1 MTNGSEITRGVYKY
15 NMAFYY
21 QATIIYLIVFILYLV
36 IRGEF
41 VEDSFMLITD
51 DPILYFLALIVV
63 ISVISVLYNL
73 FRNKHIEVSENGLK
87 VFDRFK
93 KRSFERSQIKT
104 IRFTKQRRMINS
116 KAFKLIRIK
125 VDSRLRPL
133 VIRPSDYENQ
143 DELIESFEEL
153 KKLIEKV

>member
-1 MTNGSEITRGVYKY
+1 MTNESEITRSVYKY
-15 NMAFYY
+15 NMSFYY
-21 QATIIYLIVFILYLV
+21 QATIIYLVVFILYLV

-41 VEDSFMLITD
+41 VEDSFMVLTK

-63 ISVISVLYNL
+63 ISVFSVLYNL
-73 FRNKHIEVSENGLK
+73 FRNKHIEVSEDGIK

-93 KRSFERSQIKT
+93 RRSFDKNQIKT

-125 VDSRLRPL
+125 VDSRIRPL
-133 VIRPSDYENQ
+133 IIRPSDYENQ
-143 DELIESFEEL
+143 DELIERFEQL
-153 KKLIEKV
+153 KKLIEKN

>member
-1 MTNGSEITRGVYKY
+1 MTNESEITRSVYKY
-15 NMAFYY
+15 NMSFYY
-21 QATIIYLIVFILYLV
+21 QATIIYLVVFILYLV

-41 VEDSFMLITD
+41 VEGSFMLLTK

-73 FRNKHIEVSENGLK
+73 FRNKHIELSENGIK

-93 KRSFERSQIKT
+93 KRSFDINQIKT
-104 IRFTKQRRMINS
+104 VRFTKQRRMINS

-125 VDSRLRPL
+125 VDSRIRPL

-143 DELIESFEEL
+143 DELIERFEQL
-153 KKLIEKV
+153 KQLIEKN

>member
-1 MTNGSEITRGVYKY
+1 MTNESEITRSVYKY
-15 NMAFYY
+15 NMSFYY
-21 QATIIYLIVFILYLV
+21 QATIIYLVVFILYLV

-41 VEDSFMLITD
+41 VEDSFMVLTK

-63 ISVISVLYNL
+63 ISVFSVLYNL
-73 FRNKHIEVSENGLK
+73 FRNKHIEVSEEGIK

-93 KRSFERSQIKT
+93 RRSFDKNQIKT

-125 VDSRLRPL
+125 VDSRIRPL
-133 VIRPSDYENQ
+133 IIRPSDYENQ
-143 DELIESFEEL
+143 DELIERFEQL
-153 KKLIEKV
+153 KKLIEKN

>member
-1 MTNGSEITRGVYKY
+1 MTNESEITRSVYKY
-15 NMAFYY
+15 NMSFYY
-21 QATIIYLIVFILYLV
+21 QATIIYLVVFILYLV

-41 VEDSFMLITD
+41 VEGSFLLLTK

-63 ISVISVLYNL
+63 ISILSVLYNL
-73 FRNKHIEVSENGLK
+73 FRNKHIEVSDNGIK

-93 KRSFERSQIKT
+93 KRSFDRNQIKT
-104 IRFTKQRRMINS
+104 VRFTKQRRMINS

-125 VDSRLRPL
+125 VDSRIRPL

-143 DELIESFEEL
+143 DELIERFEQL
-153 KKLIEKV
+153 KQLIEKN

>member
-1 MTNGSEITRGVYKY
+1 MTNESEITRSVYKY
-15 NMAFYY
+15 NMSFYY

-41 VEDSFMLITD
+41 VENSFMLLTK

-63 ISVISVLYNL
+63 ISVLSVLYNL
-73 FRNKHIEVSENGLK
+73 LRNKHIEVSDNGIK

-93 KRSFERSQIKT
+93 NRSFERNQIKT

-125 VDSRLRPL
+125 VESRIRPM

-143 DELIESFEEL
+143 VELIERFEQL
-153 KKLIEKV
+153 KKLIEKN

>member
-1 MTNGSEITRGVYKY
+1 MTNGSEITRSVYKY
-15 NMAFYY
+15 NMSFYY
-21 QATIIYLIVFILYLV
+21 QATIIYLFVFILYLV

-41 VEDSFMLITD
+41 VEDSFMVLTK

-63 ISVISVLYNL
+63 ISVFSVLYNL
-73 FRNKHIEVSENGLK
+73 FRNKHIEVSEDGIK

-93 KRSFERSQIKT
+93 RRSFDKNQIKT

-125 VDSRLRPL
+125 VDSRIRPL

-143 DELIESFEEL
+143 DELIERFEQL
-153 KKLIEKV
+153 KKIIEKN

>member
-1 MTNGSEITRGVYKY
+1 MTNESEITRSVYKY
-15 NMAFYY
+15 NMSFYY
-21 QATIIYLIVFILYLV
+21 QATIIYLVVFILYLV

-41 VEDSFMLITD
+41 VEGSFLLLTK

-63 ISVISVLYNL
+63 ISILSVLYNL
-73 FRNKHIEVSENGLK
+73 FRNKHIEVSDNGIK

-93 KRSFERSQIKT
+93 KRSFDKNQIKT

-125 VDSRLRPL
+125 VDSRIRPL

-143 DELIESFEEL
+143 DELIERFEQL
-153 KKLIEKV
+153 KQLIEKN